1 MSYST
6 HDTLLC
12 LTLCFNKNMQGPTDK
27 SLLVIPTLQKS
38 EEILLAFL
46 SYFSIMIEK
55 QISFSSA
62 LKKMAVSEHE
72 LATHVQ

>member
-1 MSYST
+1 M
-6 HDTLLC
+6 
-12 LTLCFNKNMQGPTDK
+12 
-27 SLLVIPTLQKS
+27 IPALQKS